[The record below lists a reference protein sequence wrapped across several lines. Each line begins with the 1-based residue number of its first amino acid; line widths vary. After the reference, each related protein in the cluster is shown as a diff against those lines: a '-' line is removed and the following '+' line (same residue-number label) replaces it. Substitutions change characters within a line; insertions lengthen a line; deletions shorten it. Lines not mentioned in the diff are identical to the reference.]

1 MDKNVYGYKFC
12 YSLKIFIVIDL
23 PHVNGFSLH
32 TFKEAICR
40 QYRPFI
46 RNGTCVLQ
54 GHVSQYLLVEE
65 YTLLWKKTLIYFLSF
80 FTIPTTTKHDPLLSV
95 HNQHPLLL
103 PASVSESATTPT
115 ISTTISPVSDS
126 TRILYFSIFVSE
138 FRIKLLGFKNQN
150 PSGAGLPGPSIGLQ
164 VDPPSTLMLIP
175 LMGFLAL
182 VTW

>member
-1 MDKNVYGYKFC
+1 MAFLYTHLKRRFVDSTDHLSEMVPASCKAMFPNIFWLKNTHCFGKR
-12 YSLKIFIVIDL
+12 LWFI
-23 PHVNGFSLH
+23 
-32 TFKEAICR
+32 
-40 QYRPFI
+40 
-46 RNGTCVLQ
+46 
-54 GHVSQYLLVEE
+54 
-65 YTLLWKKTLIYFLSF
+65 FLSF

-138 FRIKLLGFKNQN
+138 FRIKRLGFKNQN